1 MATLTAGTV
10 SSSVSLGTIGNDFQ
24 VYVYN
29 DGPSEAHVQLGTTA
43 TASSPRVLPGCF
55 IPLTA
60 PAGSTSSLAG
70 ITLTGTA
77 ALRTYSPG
85 VGIIG

>member
-1 MATLTAGTV
+1 MATLNAGTV

-29 DGPSEAHVQLGTTA
+29 DGPAEAHVQVGATA
-43 TASSPRVLPGCF
+43 TASSPRVIAGCF
-55 IPLTA
+55 IPLSA
-60 PAGSTSSLAG
+60 PAGSSSSLAG
-70 ITLTGTA
+70 ITLSGTA
-77 ALRTYSPG
+77 ALRTYTPG